1 MKYAKG
7 CVAQFVFLIGL
18 RFSDETARLR
28 NLRSKSQIAQFCA
41 LESVRAMKISLVY
54 HCKTKKY
61 SIPFSYS
68 EVSCEVSKK
77 ASALILLK

>member
-41 LESVRAMKISLVY
+41 PESVRAVKISLVC
-54 HCKTKKY
+54 HCKTKRY
-61 SIPFSYS
+61 SIPFFIL
-68 EVSCEVSKK
+68 K
-77 ASALILLK
+77 SAVRLVRKHQFYPY